1 MSGRLEGIRRGE
13 WTLSLRFSPLF
24 DADEDNF
31 SDQTGEKSA
40 KPRKNKPINLTVL
53 SEDEEKLPPLI
64 AGAIYAGEDWEAL
77 LSLHA
82 KADALRRA
90 LECLSRGDLSRRA
103 LYARLRQK
111 GVGDAEARFAVGR
124 VVALGDLREGDQLR
138 RLCLSLSEKGKGPR
152 VILAKAATA
161 GDKAIAAPMRNVSCG
176 RWKKKERS
184 TSPPWQEPLPLRGQT
199 TDFRVPR
206 SCTNSMPPVLTCR
219 GRSEAR
225 PDGRSERRQRSSLTG
240 VIRLSGMPPPCRRKT
255 ASLPFLFALCFCVPA
270 VAFSPSA
277 LLLLFDAP

>member
-24 DADEDNF
+24 DADEDDF

-152 VILAKAATA
+152 AILAKAATA
-161 GDKAIAAPMRNVSCG
+161 GYRRADA
-176 RWKKKERS
+176 ERV
-184 TSPPWQEPLPLRGQT
+184 LRTLEEEGEI
-199 TDFRVPR
+199 DF
-206 SCTNSMPPVLTCR
+206 S
-219 GRSEAR
+219 
-225 PDGRSERRQRSSLTG
+225 
-240 VIRLSGMPPPCRRKT
+240 
-255 ASLPFLFALCFCVPA
+255 A
-270 VAFSPSA
+270 VARASA
-277 LLLLFDAP
+277 SAWADDGLSRAEILHKLYAAGFDMPGEE